1 VEPADWKD
9 EDIIAVRKVFA
20 LLGREPIAAKGFLQI
35 IVLGPE
41 PKQSLQSSGV
51 RGVKV

>member
-1 VEPADWKD
+1 MWLDLRSGLFGFGYIVTT
-9 EDIIAVRKVFA
+9 IIPV
-20 LLGREPIAAKGFLQI
+20 AAMRTAPGAP
-35 IVLGPE
+35 LGPE

>member
-1 VEPADWKD
+1 MLMQRGSTAITPGLRSQFILPGTLSGAGLVA
-9 EDIIAVRKVFA
+9 IH
-20 LLGREPIAAKGFLQI
+20 L
-35 IVLGPE
+35 LGPE